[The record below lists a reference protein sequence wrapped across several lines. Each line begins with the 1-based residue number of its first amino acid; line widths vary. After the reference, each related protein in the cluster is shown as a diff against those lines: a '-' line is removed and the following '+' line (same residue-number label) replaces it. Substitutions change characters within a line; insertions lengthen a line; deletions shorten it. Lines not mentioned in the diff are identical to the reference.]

1 MAVSFPTNP
10 ANGEQVTLGS
20 RIFEWSS
27 ANGRWGIAVPVPAQ
41 VVSDVVD
48 QAGIDATE
56 KADAARAAAE
66 ATAAADATAKAD
78 AAQAAAEATAAADAI
93 AKADAAQAAAEA
105 TAAADAIA
113 KADAAQAAA
122 EATAA
127 ADATAKADAAQAAA
141 EATAAQ
147 DAVARAQAAQ
157 DAAVSAAA
165 IDATSKAN
173 AARDAAILHAN
184 TIVPIDI
191 SNLTDTT
198 NLLGGGGGETV
209 YQQLTLTGTS
219 LIISGG
225 NSVDISGISGVDG
238 ADGADGATGTT
249 GLTGATGSTGAAGA
263 DGSTGP
269 AGADSTVPGPA
280 GAVGADG
287 ATGPTGPAGADSTVP
302 GPAGAVGADGATGPT
317 GPAGA
322 DSTVPGPVG
331 STGPTGPIGA
341 TGPAGSNAWTD
352 ITSTPTT
359 LTGYGITDAAT
370 PNDISVAISNLVDT
384 APATL
389 DTLNELAAALGDDAN
404 FSTTITNALGT
415 KSNTS
420 DLATVALSG
429 TFADLLSKP
438 TTLAGYGITDGVVT
452 GSDLNMGSN
461 KILYSNVYSTEGDL
475 PNASTYHGMFA
486 HVHGTGKGYYAHAG
500 SWVPLAKETDVL
512 PDQTLSLNGNALS
525 ISGGN
530 SIDLSGVT
538 GATGATGPAGA
549 DGADGA
555 DGSTGPAGADGATG
569 PSGAMSTR
577 ATERALFE
585 AGVIEGVALANIT
598 GAGPHVVDCSTAG
611 IFTMYGMTSDFTI
624 NITNPGH
631 SDVTGALQS
640 DEGMM
645 VTLHLK
651 QGATPYMPTAV
662 QRSGVAQTILWQ
674 GATAPTGTANGVDIV
689 SFILISNAAGSSINS
704 ILGQSVSYG

>member
-1 MAVSFPTNP
+1 MAVSFPTTP
-10 ANGEQVTLGS
+10 ADGEQVTFGS

-56 KADAARAAAE
+56 KADAAR
-66 ATAAADATAKAD
+66 
-78 AAQAAAEATAAADAI
+78 
-93 AKADAAQAAAEA
+93 
-105 TAAADAIA
+105 
-113 KADAAQAAA
+113 AAA

-238 ADGADGATGTT
+238 ADGADGATG
-249 GLTGATGSTGAAGA
+249 
-263 DGSTGP
+263 STGP

-280 GAVGADG
+280 GAAGADG

-384 APATL
+384 APTTL

-438 TTLAGYGITDGVVT
+438 TTLAGYGITDGAVDVT

-662 QRSGVAQTILWQ
+662 QRGGVAQTILWQ
-674 GATAPTGTANGVDIV
+674 GATAPIGTANGVDIV

>member
-1 MAVSFPTNP
+1 M
-10 ANGEQVTLGS
+10 
-20 RIFEWSS
+20 
-27 ANGRWGIAVPVPAQ
+27 
-41 VVSDVVD
+41 
-48 QAGIDATE
+48 
-56 KADAARAAAE
+56 
-66 ATAAADATAKAD
+66 
-78 AAQAAAEATAAADAI
+78 
-93 AKADAAQAAAEA
+93 
-105 TAAADAIA
+105 
-113 KADAAQAAA
+113 
-122 EATAA
+122 
-127 ADATAKADAAQAAA
+127 
-141 EATAAQ
+141 
-147 DAVARAQAAQ
+147 
-157 DAAVSAAA
+157 
-165 IDATSKAN
+165 
-173 AARDAAILHAN
+173 
-184 TIVPIDI
+184 
-191 SNLTDTT
+191 
-198 NLLGGGGGETV
+198 
-209 YQQLTLTGTS
+209 
-219 LIISGG
+219 
-225 NSVDISGISGVDG
+225 
-238 ADGADGATGTT
+238 
-249 GLTGATGSTGAAGA
+249 
-263 DGSTGP
+263 
-269 AGADSTVPGPA
+269 
-280 GAVGADG
+280 
-287 ATGPTGPAGADSTVP
+287 P

-384 APATL
+384 APTTL

-438 TTLAGYGITDGVVT
+438 TTLAGYGITDGAVDVT

-662 QRSGVAQTILWQ
+662 QRGGVAQTILWQ